1 MNPIQKS
8 RTKLKAV
15 KRFSDI
21 GRDSKGFYFLCYGP
35 DLLTLRGDLN
45 KALSVVKL
53 PQLIEISDIHSRH
66 FPHIIVKGKLE
77 ELLKVRMHLAT
88 HECYTY
94 R

>member
-1 MNPIQKS
+1 M
-8 RTKLKAV
+8 KAV
-15 KRFSDI
+15 KRFSKI
-21 GRDSKGFYFLCYGP
+21 GRDSKGFCFVCYGP

-53 PQLIEISDIHSRH
+53 LQLIEIIDHHSQH
-66 FPHIIVKGKLE
+66 FRHIIVKGKLE

-88 HECYTY
+88 HERYSY